1 MLWTMRP
8 RKLGVDGW
16 LKYISRIKPILT
28 AAQQAVPL
36 LSANPNGPQLAS
48 IDCDAEQILCNCWA
62 VGPPSV
68 YVMFLPH
75 VMPDQAKPHTTVH
88 GVPLNRTSVTAM
100 DINNIHAKEEYK
112 NTPAYEGYFHPFDG
126 LIAQYGLA
134 VPLAYVMWGLTKMP
148 SWLPMVAISLSTRLF
163 M

>member
-1 MLWTMRP
+1 M
-8 RKLGVDGW
+8 
-16 LKYISRIKPILT
+16 
-28 AAQQAVPL
+28 
-36 LSANPNGPQLAS
+36 
-48 IDCDAEQILCNCWA
+48 E
-62 VGPPSV
+62 
-68 YVMFLPH
+68 
-75 VMPDQAKPHTTVH
+75 
-88 GVPLNRTSVTAM
+88 
-100 DINNIHAKEEYK
+100 INNIHAKEEYK